1 MNVLVLGSGGREHA
15 IAWKI
20 SQSNQISDLYVAP
33 GNAGTKLVG
42 ENVNISPVDFEAV
55 KELVLEKKIALV
67 IVGPEQPLVDGITD
81 FFARDHELSNIKI
94 LGPVAASALL
104 EGSKDFAKAFMKRHQ
119 IPTAKY
125 RSFTRKDIQA
135 AKDFLQV
142 LKPPYVLKAD
152 GLAAGKG
159 VLILED
165 IKEAE
170 QALEDMLVDSK
181 FGKASE
187 TVVIEEFLDG
197 VECSVFALTD
207 GRDYVVLPVAKDY
220 KRAGEGDKGLNTGGM
235 GCISPAPFADKE
247 FMARVEER
255 IISPTIK
262 GLHEENLEYRGFLFF
277 GLMNVD
283 GDPYV
288 IEYNVRL
295 GDPEAQVVLPRIESD
310 FLKLCYAAADGR
322 LNEYDITIGSKQALA
337 VIAASGG
344 YPESYEKGKEISG
357 IDKVKD
363 ALVFHAGTKQDDNR
377 ITTSGGRVLA
387 VTALGNNLQE
397 AGNLAYSELEKI
409 SFDKIYYR
417 KDIGKD
423 FLK

>member
-1 MNVLVLGSGGREHA
+1 MNVLVLGGGGREHA

-20 SQSNQISDLYVAP
+20 SQSNQLSNLFVAP

-42 ENVNISPVDFEAV
+42 DNVEINPLDFEAV
-55 KELVLEKKIALV
+55 KKFVLDKKIALV

-81 FFARDHELSNIKI
+81 FFGNDLELSNIKI

-104 EGSKDFAKAFMKRHQ
+104 EGSKDFAKAFMKRHK

-125 RSFTRKDIQA
+125 RSFNRNQLEA
-135 AKDFLQV
+135 GKDFLYI

-165 IKEAE
+165 IREAE
-170 QALEDMLVDSK
+170 KALEEMLVGSK

-187 TVVIEEFLDG
+187 TVVVEEYLDG
-197 VECSVFALTD
+197 MECSVFALTD
-207 GRDYVVLPVAKDY
+207 GEDYVVLPVARDY

-235 GCISPAPFADKE
+235 GCVSPAPFAGRE
-247 FMARVEER
+247 FMDRVEER
-255 IISPTIK
+255 IIRPTIK
-262 GLHEENLEYRGFLFF
+262 GLKQEDMKYRGFLFF
-277 GLMNVD
+277 GLMSVE

-295 GDPEAQVVLPRIESD
+295 GDPESQVVLPRIESD

-322 LNEYDITIGSKQALA
+322 LNEYEIEISDKHALA

-344 YPESYEKGKEISG
+344 YPENYEKGKEISG
-357 IDKVKD
+357 IDKVKN
-363 ALVFHAGTKQDDNR
+363 ALVFHAGTRQDDKQ

-387 VTALGNNLQE
+387 VTALGKDLKE
-397 AGNLAYSELEKI
+397 AASLAYSGLENI
-409 SFDKIYYR
+409 SFDEMYYR

-423 FLK
+423 FMK

>member
-1 MNVLVLGSGGREHA
+1 MNVLVLGGGGREHA

-20 SQSNQISDLYVAP
+20 SQSNQLSNLFVAP

-42 ENVNISPVDFEAV
+42 DNVEINPLDFEAV
-55 KELVLEKKIALV
+55 KKFVLDKKIALV

-81 FFARDHELSNIKI
+81 FFGNDLELSNIKI

-104 EGSKDFAKAFMKRHQ
+104 EGSKDFAKAFMKRHK

-125 RSFTRKDIQA
+125 RSFNRNQLEA
-135 AKDFLQV
+135 GKDFLYI

-165 IKEAE
+165 IREAE
-170 QALEDMLVDSK
+170 KALEEMLVGSK

-187 TVVIEEFLDG
+187 TVVVEEYLDG
-197 VECSVFALTD
+197 MECSVFALTD
-207 GRDYVVLPVAKDY
+207 GEDYVVLPVARDY

-235 GCISPAPFADKE
+235 GCVSPAPFAGRE
-247 FMARVEER
+247 FMDRVEER
-255 IISPTIK
+255 IIRPTIK
-262 GLHEENLEYRGFLFF
+262 GLKQEDMKYRGFLFF
-277 GLMNVD
+277 GLMSVE

-295 GDPEAQVVLPRIESD
+295 GDPESQVVLPRIESD

-322 LNEYDITIGSKQALA
+322 LNEYEIEISDKHALA

-344 YPESYEKGKEISG
+344 YPENYEKGKEISG
-357 IDKVKD
+357 IDKVKN
-363 ALVFHAGTKQDDNR
+363 ALVFHAGTRQDDKQ

-387 VTALGNNLQE
+387 VTALGKDLKE
-397 AGNLAYSELEKI
+397 AASLAYSGLENI
-409 SFDKIYYR
+409 SFDEMYYR

-423 FLK
+423 LMK